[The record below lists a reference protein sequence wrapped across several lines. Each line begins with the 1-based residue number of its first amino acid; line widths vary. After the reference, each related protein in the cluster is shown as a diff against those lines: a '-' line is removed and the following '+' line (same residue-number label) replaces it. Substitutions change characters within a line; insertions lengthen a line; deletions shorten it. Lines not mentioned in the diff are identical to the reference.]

1 MKMLWSLFKTGPFP
15 AVCGL
20 GLLLVSA
27 SPVLAGGNPDAGKT
41 VFFAN
46 CTACHGVNGDGKGPA
61 AGSLSPPPANFTDPA
76 FWKGKT
82 DSFLI
87 HVIQNGMGPMPAWSD
102 TLTPQNIDDVLAYI
116 KTLKK

>member
-1 MKMLWSLFKTGPFP
+1 MRQWKLSKKKTFP
-15 AVCGL
+15 VLGVL
-20 GLLLVSA
+20 GLLA
-27 SPVLAGGNPDAGKT
+27 MAPSPVLAGGNVDAGKT

-46 CTACHGVNGDGKGPA
+46 CTACHGASGDGNGPA
-61 AGSLSPPPANFTDPA
+61 ASGISPPPVNFTDPA

-102 TLTPQNIDDVLAYI
+102 TLSPQNIEDVLAYI